1 MKPSREN
8 QLKIYEIFH
17 SLQGESNTAGW
28 RTVFVRLTG
37 CPLRCSWCDT
47 EYAFYG
53 GGWLSIEQIIEQV
66 KQHQTPHVC
75 VTGGEPLAQ
84 KKVHTLLDKLT
95 ELDYQVSLET
105 SGALSVAKVNSKV
118 QKVIDVKTPGS
129 GEVRRNLYRNFDH
142 LNPQDQLKF
151 VIDGEAD
158 YRWSK
163 ELLYQHRLNEK
174 CDVLFSP
181 VSGKLSATNLAD
193 WIVNDQ
199 LPVRFQFQLHKLLW
213 GDAEGK

>member
-1 MKPSREN
+1 MKPKHEN

-53 GGWLSIEQIIEQV
+53 GAWLEFEQIIEQV

-84 KKVHTLLDKLT
+84 KKVHVLLDKLI

-105 SGALSVAKVNSKV
+105 SGALSVARVNPKV

-129 GEVRRNLYRNFDH
+129 GEVRRNLYRNFDY
-142 LNPQDQLKF
+142 LNQQDQLKF
-151 VIDGEAD
+151 VIDGAED
-158 YRWSK
+158 YQWSK
-163 ELLYQHRLNEK
+163 DLLYQHSLHKK

-181 VSGKLSATNLAD
+181 VSGKLSATDLAD
-193 WIVNDQ
+193 WIVDDQ
-199 LPVRFQFQLHKLLW
+199 LPVRFQLQLHKLLW